1 MTENVALLIAI
12 FSAIATGLA
21 AVATWRAPLA
31 AAKLAEA
38 LRRQA
43 ELHNEKQRQKLNL
56 LTTLMQ
62 ERAEIHSEN
71 GVRALNQIDVVFN
84 DAPEVREA
92 WAELFLAFEMKPL
105 VQHAIDERLRK
116 LLAAIAKDTGLTDQ
130 LRTDDLGRVY
140 LPMALARD
148 RFIKEMQRQQAIK
161 AFQSQTSPSA
171 SATTA
176 QTTLWPPKPN

>member
-1 MTENVALLIAI
+1 MIEQLTLLTAI
-12 FSAIATGLA
+12 FSAIATALA

-56 LTTLMQ
+56 FTTLMQ

-84 DAPEVREA
+84 DVLQVREA
-92 WAELFLAFEMKPL
+92 WAELYLAFEMKPL
-105 VQHAIDERLRK
+105 VQHVIDERLRK

-140 LPMALARD
+140 LPTALAQD
-148 RFIKEMQRQQAIK
+148 RFIKEMQRQQALK
-161 AFQSQTSPSA
+161 TLQNLNSSSA
-171 SATTA
+171 SAATA
-176 QTTLWPPKPN
+176 QITLWSPKPD